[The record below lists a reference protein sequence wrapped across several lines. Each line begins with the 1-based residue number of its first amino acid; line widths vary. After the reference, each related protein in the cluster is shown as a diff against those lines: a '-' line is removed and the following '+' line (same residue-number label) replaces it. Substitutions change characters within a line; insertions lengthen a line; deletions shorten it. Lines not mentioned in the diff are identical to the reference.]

1 MRERERERE
10 RGTERES
17 IQEKAYISVNEI
29 YKIIE
34 TDLYENIFFGLSV

>member
-1 MRERERERE
+1 MRERERERK
-10 RGTERES
+10 RERES

>member
-10 RGTERES
+10 RERNS
-17 IQEKAYISVNEI
+17 IKEKAYISVNEI
-29 YKIIE
+29 YEMIE